1 MGAPAIEARDLHK
14 TFAIAPVLRG
24 VNLRVEP
31 GAAVLIHGRN
41 GSGKSTLIRLLA
53 GLSAPTSGTA
63 LLFGSPSYR
72 LTADGRRKLGL
83 LTHQSFLY
91 PNLTARENLAF
102 FCALYR
108 IADADRLIQR
118 SLDSSGLP
126 AAADERVRSFSRGME
141 QRLAI
146 VRALLPAPDALLM
159 DEPFTAL
166 DAEGVALASALIDE
180 AITRGCAVVMTAH
193 APATS
198 LGTRVT
204 FQELVHGRLV
214 ESGSAHAQRSRP
226 ALDQLAPA
234 ASATAGA

>member
-1 MGAPAIEARDLHK
+1 
-14 TFAIAPVLRG
+14 LRG
-24 VNLRVEP
+24 VNLRVER
-31 GAAVLIHGRN
+31 GAAILIHGRN

-53 GLSAPTSGTA
+53 GLSAPTAGTA

-72 LTADGRRKLGL
+72 LTADGRRRLGL

-118 SLDSSGLP
+118 SLESIGL
-126 AAADERVRSFSRGME
+126 AAAANERVRSFSRGME
-141 QRLAI
+141 QRLTI
-146 VRALLPAPDALLM
+146 VRALLLAPDALLM

-166 DAEGVALASALIDE
+166 DAEGVALTSALIDE
-180 AITRGCAVVMTAH
+180 ATTSGCAVVMTAH
-193 APATS
+193 APATP

-204 FQELVHGRLV
+204 FHELARGRLI
-214 ESGSAHAQRSRP
+214 ETGSEHDQRSLS
-226 ALDQLAPA
+226 ALGQLAPS
-234 ASATAGA
+234 ASSIVSA

>member
-1 MGAPAIEARDLHK
+1 MGAPAIEARQLEK

-41 GSGKSTLIRLLA
+41 GSGKSTLLRLLA
-53 GLSAPTSGTA
+53 GLSTPTSGTA

-72 LTADGRRKLGL
+72 LAADGRRRFGL

-91 PNLTARENLAF
+91 PNLTARENLTF

-108 IADADRLIQR
+108 IAGADRLIQR
-118 SLDSSGLP
+118 SLESIGL
-126 AAADERVRSFSRGME
+126 AAAANERVRNFSRGME

-146 VRALLPAPDALLM
+146 VRVLLPAPDALLM

-166 DAEGVALASALIDE
+166 DAEGVALASVMIDE
-180 AITRGCAVVMTAH
+180 SVARRCAVVMTAH
-193 APATS
+193 MPATP
-198 LGTRVT
+198 LGRQVT
-204 FQELVHGRLV
+204 FQELVHGRLI
-214 ESGSAHAQRSRP
+214 ECDQP
-226 ALDQLAPA
+226 ALSRDDLAPA
-234 ASATAGA
+234 TSATAGA